1 MSQIFVPTGAARP
14 CWREMQVPEHS
25 IDPTAASAAGSRS
38 STGRR
43 QDCGDQDCG
52 DEAARNT
59 LRQTLLPSILLLL
72 PGQCP
77 RWLSWHGWWCWQLYF
92 YPCDESSAGGLVQ
105 RDDGLWSIGWTA
117 VPADPSQGL
126 KKGKESGWKARLPG
140 PVAAFAT
147 TSQPYW
153 TILPPWGPG
162 LTIPRKQFERVIGA
176 RPFLPPGSTS
186 STNSM
191 AQAGSAP
198 LFRPDPPSHHQ
209 DSPVRREPGGAW
221 PATPRRGM
229 WPPLP
234 PGFAGRR
241 LSRSALVR

>member
-1 MSQIFVPTGAARP
+1 MSPSGSTAHFESWTVISSQVNEAANPGVACAPTHDERETQDNGRGSVRAGHRGVDRGAGNCISIGAMNRP
-14 CWREMQVPEHS
+14 R
-25 IDPTAASAAGSRS
+25 AASCNATMACGRLAG
-38 STGRR
+38 
-43 QDCGDQDCG
+43 
-52 DEAARNT
+52 
-59 LRQTLLPSILLLL
+59 
-72 PGQCP
+72 
-77 RWLSWHGWWCWQLYF
+77 
-92 YPCDESSAGGLVQ
+92 
-105 RDDGLWSIGWTA
+105 TA

-162 LTIPRKQFERVIGA
+162 LTIPRKQFERVSGA
-176 RPFLPPGSTS
+176 RPFLRPGSTS
-186 STNSM
+186 WTSSM

-198 LFRPDPPSHHQ
+198 KLRPDPPSQHQ

-221 PATPRRGM
+221 PPTPRRAM

-234 PGFAGRR
+234 PGFGGRR
-241 LSRSALVR
+241 LSRSARVR